1 MTTSCLATCVKDEV
15 SSMLEWIAFHKV
27 HGFDEIAVYDND
39 SRDGTFALLEPLA
52 ERGEIFLE
60 RVLDRTDISP
70 QIDAYTREVRR
81 ASPTEWVM
89 FADADE
95 FTVFREPITI
105 DQFLASF
112 PEEVS
117 QICLNWRVF
126 GSSGRVEQTDEP
138 VIERF
143 LRASPSG
150 HEKNKHGKSVARRA
164 RIVRPGIHGSDVNG
178 PTVHD
183 DGSVAEMDWPGITRR
198 VSHARAAVHQYVVKS
213 RTEFAAKIARGKGS
227 RPIGSPDKYR
237 RDVDE
242 FWAIHDLN
250 DEVNREALKRIA
262 DVRGEIHRL
271 RTIVA
276 GSDRAR

>member
-112 PEEVS
+112 PEEV
-117 QICLNWRVF
+117 
-126 GSSGRVEQTDEP
+126 
-138 VIERF
+138 
-143 LRASPSG
+143 
-150 HEKNKHGKSVARRA
+150 
-164 RIVRPGIHGSDVNG
+164 
-178 PTVHD
+178 
-183 DGSVAEMDWPGITRR
+183 
-198 VSHARAAVHQYVVKS
+198 KS
-213 RTEFAAKIARGKGS
+213 RSA
-227 RPIGSPDKYR
+227 
-237 RDVDE
+237 
-242 FWAIHDLN
+242 
-250 DEVNREALKRIA
+250 
-262 DVRGEIHRL
+262 
-271 RTIVA
+271 
-276 GSDRAR
+276 